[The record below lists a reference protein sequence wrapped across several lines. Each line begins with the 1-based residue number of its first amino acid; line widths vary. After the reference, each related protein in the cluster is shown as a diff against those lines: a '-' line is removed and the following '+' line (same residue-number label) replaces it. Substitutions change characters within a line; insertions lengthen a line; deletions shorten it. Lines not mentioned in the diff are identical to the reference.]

1 MIILSA
7 EDGRGTLGSQVVH
20 DDRPITDPRSRPGGW
35 LGARPPIARTPRT
48 TRSSPAQVDAPD
60 PAPLGRNRS
69 LPFSGLTRS
78 ITRRPSGRGD
88 GHRPDG
94 HRSRHKRP
102 MVTEPGRREDR
113 NVHREWEGNS
123 RRAAGRRRP
132 ANRDRAPGQGDW
144 PRARSC
150 VIRRRGVL
158 R

>member
-1 MIILSA
+1 M
-7 EDGRGTLGSQVVH
+7 T
-20 DDRPITDPRSRPGGW
+20 TDPSRIRAPGQGDGW
-35 LGARPPIARTPRT
+35 ERGLRLPARREPRARR
-48 TRSSPAQVDAPD
+48 PARVDAPD